1 MEQNYLDR
9 CIEGGRGD
17 MWVVIFS
24 LTLVVSI
31 SACAAAVLM
40 QEPQEQ
46 SEA

>member
-1 MEQNYLDR
+1 
-9 CIEGGRGD
+9 
-17 MWVVIFS
+17 MWIVIFA